1 MRKIVMIVI
10 LVASMVQGVFAQ
22 QIIIKGTVKDATS
35 KKAAEYVNVV
45 LQTADSVFV
54 GGTITNSKG
63 DFLLNKV
70 YAGDY
75 WHYPVWDIVR
85 NLLY

>member
-45 LQTADSVFV
+45 LQTADSV
-54 GGTITNSKG
+54 
-63 DFLLNKV
+63 LLEE
-70 YAGDY
+70 
-75 WHYPVWDIVR
+75 
-85 NLLY
+85 LLRIAKAISY

>member
-1 MRKIVMIVI
+1 MRKIVMIAI
-10 LVASMVQGVFAQ
+10 LVVSMVQGVFAQ

-70 YAGDY
+70 
-75 WHYPVWDIVR
+75 
-85 NLLY
+85 

>member
-35 KKAAEYVNVV
+35 KKRQQNM
-45 LQTADSVFV
+45 LM
-54 GGTITNSKG
+54 
-63 DFLLNKV
+63 
-70 YAGDY
+70 
-75 WHYPVWDIVR
+75 
-85 NLLY
+85 

>member
-1 MRKIVMIVI
+1 MIVI

-75 WHYPVWDIVR
+75 LLAYPVWGIVR

>member
-1 MRKIVMIVI
+1 MRKIVMIAI
-10 LVASMVQGVFAQ
+10 LVVSMVQGVFAQ

-54 GGTITNSKG
+54 GGTTTNG
-63 DFLLNKV
+63 KV
-70 YAGDY
+70 RGEKRSVSICGQPEKA
-75 WHYPVWDIVR
+75 
-85 NLLY
+85 

>member
-22 QIIIKGTVKDATS
+22 QIIIKGTVKGATS

-45 LQTADSVFV
+45 LQTADSVFE
-54 GGTITNSKG
+54 GILKG
-63 DFLLNKV
+63 S
-70 YAGDY
+70 
-75 WHYPVWDIVR
+75 
-85 NLLY
+85 

>member
-1 MRKIVMIVI
+1 MIVI

-45 LQTADSVFV
+45 YKQQ
-54 GGTITNSKG
+54 IR
-63 DFLLNKV
+63 FLLEE
-70 YAGDY
+70 
-75 WHYPVWDIVR
+75 
-85 NLLY
+85 LLRIAKAISY

>member
-1 MRKIVMIVI
+1 MRKIVMIAI
-10 LVASMVQGVFAQ
+10 LVVSMVQGVFAQ

-54 GGTITNSKG
+54 GGT
-63 DFLLNKV
+63 LLRMVK
-70 YAGDY
+70 A
-75 WHYPVWDIVR
+75 ISC
-85 NLLY
+85 

>member
-1 MRKIVMIVI
+1 MRKIVMIAI
-10 LVASMVQGVFAQ
+10 LVVSMVQGVFAQ

-54 GGTITNSKG
+54 EIFICRSEGKI
-63 DFLLNKV
+63 
-70 YAGDY
+70 
-75 WHYPVWDIVR
+75 
-85 NLLY
+85 NLRSE